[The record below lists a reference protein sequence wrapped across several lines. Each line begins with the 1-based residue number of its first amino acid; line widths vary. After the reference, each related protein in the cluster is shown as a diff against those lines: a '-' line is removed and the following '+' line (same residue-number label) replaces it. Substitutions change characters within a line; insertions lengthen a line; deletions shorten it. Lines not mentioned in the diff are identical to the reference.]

1 MSNCDLA
8 ALKDSNRMFE
18 FASGQDSKNAIDTS
32 NMLKSQLCLT
42 KMQNMQ
48 LFLAV
53 LILLKTLHY
62 RQRKY

>member
-1 MSNCDLA
+1 MLNCDLA
-8 ALKDSNRMFE
+8 ALKGSNRVFE
-18 FASGQDSKNAIDTS
+18 FASGQDSKNVIDTS
-32 NMLKSQLCLT
+32 NILRSQLCLA